1 MSTMLQRRQV
11 PPGQVVGEVVNRSV
25 QRITQIIEKRF
36 ARCGK
41 AQTIAEFIAC
51 IDSIETSAA
60 RNVARA
66 IVLATLRNMGIQY
79 STWEDLRRNANAV
92 PYKILLRS
100 LEIPESAVR
109 LDQPS
114 KVVQV
119 QQSGVSTLYS

>member
-1 MSTMLQRRQV
+1 MSAIFQRRQAA

-25 QRITQIIEKRF
+25 QRVTQAIEKRF

-41 AQTIAEFIAC
+41 EAQTVREFITC
-51 IDSIETSAA
+51 IDSIETPAV

-79 STWEDLRRNANAV
+79 STWEELRRNADAV

-100 LEIPESAVR
+100 LEIPETAVQTS
-109 LDQPS
+109 QPV
-114 KVVQV
+114 KVV
-119 QQSGVSTLYS
+119 QQSGISAFYS